1 MKISGV
7 VILSEKG
14 EVIDNLG
21 EANSVVLIMDFFSLK
36 ILLKEIFSFQ
46 IKKLWFLIS
55 FMMTAKYLRNETGL
69 SKFYSKSIFEIYDTF
84 ESMSSRVEFEIDNK
98 LIKKKILLLSN
109 PLINLSLIHI

>member
-14 EVIDNLG
+14 EIIDNLG

-36 ILLKEIFSFQ
+36 ILLKEIFSLQ

-55 FMMTAKYLRNETGL
+55 FMMTAKYLRNET
-69 SKFYSKSIFEIYDTF
+69 
-84 ESMSSRVEFEIDNK
+84 
-98 LIKKKILLLSN
+98 
-109 PLINLSLIHI
+109 

>member
-14 EVIDNLG
+14 EIIDNLG

-36 ILLKEIFSFQ
+36 ILLKEIFSLQ

-84 ESMSSRVEFEIDNK
+84 ESIPARVEFDLSNVS
-98 LIKKKILLLSN
+98 IKRKFFLLSN
-109 PLINLSLIHI
+109 SLLDES

>member
-14 EVIDNLG
+14 EIIDNLD

-36 ILLKEIFSFQ
+36 ILLKEIFSLQ
-46 IKKLWFLIS
+46 IKKIWFLIS

-84 ESMSSRVEFEIDNK
+84 ESIPARVEFD
-98 LIKKKILLLSN
+98 LINVSIKRKFFLLSN
-109 PLINLSLIHI
+109 SLLDES